1 MRRLFLLL
9 GLCILAGCGGGSA
22 PATGGGNNPPPVVNT
37 SRAGTWKGTVGGW
50 RYGGVPSQSGA
61 MTLMYDA
68 SDHITGTYLVNGATW
83 TISGNGS
90 QSVNILVTGPDQTV
104 LPGTGELAATDSHLT
119 GSLRIQNPQADVP
132 SNMAIDL
139 VRQ

>member
-1 MRRLFLLL
+1 MRYLLVLALF
-9 GLCILAGCGGGSA
+9 ILAGCGGGSA
-22 PATGGGNNPPPVVNT
+22 PTIGGGNNPPPVVNT
-37 SRAGTWKGTVGGW
+37 SRVGTWKGTVGGW

-61 MTLMYDA
+61 MTLAYDA
-68 SDHITGTYLVNGATW
+68 ADHITGTYLVNGATW

-90 QSVNILVTGPDQTV
+90 QSVSVLVTGPSQTV
-104 LPGTGELAATDSHLT
+104 LPGTGALAAADSHLT